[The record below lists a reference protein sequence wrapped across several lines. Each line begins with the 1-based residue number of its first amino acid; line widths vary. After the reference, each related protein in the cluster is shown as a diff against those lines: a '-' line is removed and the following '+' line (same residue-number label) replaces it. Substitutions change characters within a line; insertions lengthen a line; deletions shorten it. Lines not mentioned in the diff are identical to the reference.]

1 MQRERD
7 EREFDELSTEQ
18 KIEYVMYLW
27 DRIGAAADEVPVPD
41 EVLEEIE
48 RRIDEHDRHP
58 EDSVTW
64 EELKLKIWGPNQ

>member
-1 MQRERD
+1 
-7 EREFDELSTEQ
+7 
-18 KIEYVMYLW
+18 MYLW